1 MKKFN
6 IFSPFDGG
14 SMGQQSLQKYL
25 DPSQYN
31 YFASE
36 IEYGPMNVTNHHFP
50 NTIQLGDVTKIT
62 GADLPKDIFLMMGGS
77 PCQGFSIA
85 GRKKGMVA
93 NGRVEI
99 TSLEQYMNM
108 VSDGFIFDKKEQS
121 QYLWDYV
128 RIKRETNPH
137 YTFLENVMM
146 RGLNKKWEHLIS
158 KELELEPIRINSSLL
173 TAQNRDRLYWTNIPK
188 VTTPEDR
195 NIKLGDII
203 EGAVAGFG
211 ERGILKKGVIKP
223 GETKYHYPGTTR
235 KDYKANCL
243 TKGTRCAYYTDTTGN
258 QHQLTIEQ
266 CEVLQG
272 LPIGYTD
279 VLGVCMT
286 DRYKMLGNG
295 WTVPVIEHIFSF
307 IPEFQLE
314 YKNKSV
320 IFEDTI

>member
-1 MKKFN
+1 MKKLN
-6 IFSPFDGG
+6 IFSAFDGG

-31 YFASE
+31 YYASE
-36 IEYGPMNVTNHHFP
+36 IEHGPMNVTNHNFP
-50 NTIQLGDVTKIT
+50 KTVQLGDITKIT

-121 QYLWDYV
+121 QYFWDYV
-128 RIKRETNPH
+128 RIWREVKPH
-137 YTFLENVMM
+137 YTFLENVVMK
-146 RGLNKKWEHLIS
+146 GLNKKWEYLIS

-173 TAQNRDRLYWTNIPK
+173 TAQNRDRLYWTNIPN
-188 VTTPEDR
+188 VTLPE
-195 NIKLGDII
+195 NKFIHIS
-203 EGAVAGFG
+203 EVVPGAVGGAGS
-211 ERGILKKGVIKP
+211 RGRLLRGN
-223 GETKYHYPGTTR
+223 TKHTQYATTR
-235 KDYKANCL
+235 KDGKANCL
-243 TKGTRCAYYTDTTGN
+243 TKGGTCRRYTDTSGVT
-258 QHQLTIEQ
+258 HDLTVEQ

-279 VLGVCMT
+279 VIGVTKTQRM
-286 DRYKMLGNG
+286 DMLGNG

-307 IPEFQLE
+307 IPEFHLE
-314 YKNKSV
+314 YNEKGV
-320 IFEDTI
+320 ILAETI